1 MERTG
6 CPPSHR
12 ERHGLCDATNLR
24 RVLELMF
31 PMPAW
36 AVMDQR
42 YVNTVRA
49 CKVLLRNLD
58 HLEETI
64 TLGQRTELTRLIE
77 KLRVKL
83 DEFLDEDTDEGEW
96 IGEE

>member
-1 MERTG
+1 
-6 CPPSHR
+6 
-12 ERHGLCDATNLR
+12 
-24 RVLELMF
+24 
-31 PMPAW
+31 
-36 AVMDQR
+36 MDQR

-58 HLEETI
+58 LLEETI

-77 KLRVKL
+77 KLRLKL
-83 DEFLDEDTDEGEW
+83 DAFLDEGPDEGKW

>member
-1 MERTG
+1 
-6 CPPSHR
+6 
-12 ERHGLCDATNLR
+12 
-24 RVLELMF
+24 
-31 PMPAW
+31 
-36 AVMDQR
+36 MDQR
-42 YVNTVRA
+42 YVDTVRA

-58 HLEETI
+58 MLEETI

-83 DEFLDEDTDEGEW
+83 DEFLDEEQTEGDW

>member
-1 MERTG
+1 MGKKPTLRAGSATPTATLYAPAACVTG
-6 CPPSHR
+6 LLS
-12 ERHGLCDATNLR
+12 T
-24 RVLELMF
+24 
-31 PMPAW
+31 PAS

-58 HLEETI
+58 LLEETI

-77 KLRVKL
+77 KLRLKL
-83 DEFLDEDTDEGEW
+83 DEFLDEGPDEGKW

>member
-1 MERTG
+1 MLRT
-6 CPPSHR
+6 
-12 ERHGLCDATNLR
+12 
-24 RVLELMF
+24 
-31 PMPAW
+31 PAS

-42 YVNTVRA
+42 YVDTVRA

-58 HLEETI
+58 QLDETI
-64 TLGQRTELTRLIE
+64 TLGQRTELARLIQ
-77 KLRVKL
+77 KLRLKL